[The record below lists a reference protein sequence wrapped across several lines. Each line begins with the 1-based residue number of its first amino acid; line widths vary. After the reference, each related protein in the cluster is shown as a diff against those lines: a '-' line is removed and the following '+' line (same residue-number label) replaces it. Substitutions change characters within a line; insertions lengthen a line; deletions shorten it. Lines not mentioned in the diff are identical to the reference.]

1 MTETARSVA
10 GSDEENCGGVLADG
24 EYDAVIMG
32 TGLTECIISGLLS
45 KRGLKVL
52 HVDRNPYYGGACA
65 SLDLRQLWSKF
76 GQDGPIPDELGNP
89 RDYNIDLIPKFILA
103 TGNLVRILVYTEAT
117 RYLDFKLVDGSFV
130 HTGDRPHRVPSTP
143 MDALRSSL
151 FSLLEKNRC
160 RQFFSFIQSCDPAGK
175 PPPQGKI
182 DPGEMTMRALYDY
195 FGLQET
201 TRTLI
206 GHAIALYTNDA
217 YLDWPALPTIERIK
231 AYAQSV
237 SRYGNSPYIYPM
249 YGLGELPQ
257 AFARLSAVHGGVY
270 MLHTD
275 IAALITDPE
284 TGKVCGVRAHDGRE
298 ARCKFV
304 VGDPSY
310 FPNCVRLTGRVVRCY
325 CILRSPPEHI
335 REASSCQVIVLHRSI
350 SSERQNDIYVLVLG
364 SAHRVAAPGR
374 FIALVSTIVET
385 ADPEQEIEA
394 GLAVLG
400 GKANILTRFLSV
412 DDVYEPVQD
421 GRESGI
427 FVSRSYDATT
437 HFESTTED
445 VLDLYSRIFGEP
457 LSLEVNPA

>member
-1 MTETARSVA
+1 MDESSVETAGDMEHA
-10 GSDEENCGGVLADG
+10 ETGILADG
-24 EYDAVIMG
+24 DYDAVILG
-32 TGLTECIISGLLS
+32 TGLTECILSGLLS

-52 HVDRNPYYGGACA
+52 HIDRNTYYGGACA
-65 SLDLRQLWSKF
+65 SLDLRQMWTRF
-76 GQDGPIPDELGNP
+76 GRDGSIPEELGSP
-89 RDYNIDLIPKFILA
+89 RDYNVDLIPKFILA

-160 RQFFSFIQSCDPAGK
+160 RQFFGFVQSYDPEERS
-175 PPPQGKI
+175 PGKI
-182 DPGEMTMRALYDY
+182 DPRSMTMRALYDY
-195 FGLQET
+195 FGLQDT

-217 YLDWPALPTIERIK
+217 YLDWPALPTMERIK
-231 AYAQSV
+231 VYAQSV

-257 AFARLSAVHGGVY
+257 AFARISAVHGGVY
-270 MLHTD
+270 MLRTD
-275 IAALITDPE
+275 VTALLTDPT
-284 TGKVCGVRAHDGRE
+284 TGRVCGVRTPDGRE
-298 ARCKFV
+298 ARCRFV

-310 FPNCVRLTGRVVRCY
+310 FPSCVQLAGRVIRCY

-335 REASSCQVIVLHRSI
+335 RDATSCQVIVLHRSVAM
-350 SSERQNDIYVLVLG
+350 ERNNDIYILVLG
-364 SAHRVAAPGR
+364 NAHRVAAPGR
-374 FIALVSTIVET
+374 AIALVSTIMET
-385 ADPEQEIEA
+385 TNAEQEIEA
-394 GLAVLG
+394 GIAVLG
-400 GKANILTRFLSV
+400 GEANILTRFLSV
-412 DDVYEPVQD
+412 DDVYEPTQD
-421 GRESGI
+421 GRESGV

-445 VLDLYSRIFGEP
+445 VLDLYRRITGES
-457 LSLEVNPA
+457 LSLEGKSA